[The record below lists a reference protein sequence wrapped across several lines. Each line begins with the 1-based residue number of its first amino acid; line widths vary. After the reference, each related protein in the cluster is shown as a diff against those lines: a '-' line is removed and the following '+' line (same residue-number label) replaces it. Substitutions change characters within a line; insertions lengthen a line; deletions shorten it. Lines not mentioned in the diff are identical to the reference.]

1 MDAIVNKPIKK
12 LVLPTK
18 GSDNYKAAKRLAL
31 LVLAVRDF
39 KSDERLKS
47 QQGLADIMR
56 EISSSEKCYK
66 QGNISKLIKEFQEHT
81 IVIKDKVVE
90 IEKDENGYYVLTAVG
105 SKEHQRLKIGKMKKA
120 KLFLNEKIFYNA
132 IIGTATMFIFNV
144 DEARSNLAKNAFYEV
159 IDPDDIFDIMWR
171 DNKLTLLLDPTSDRC
186 AKNSE
191 LLKEFFKE
199 PESKD

>member
-1 MDAIVNKPIKK
+1 MSSLNNKPIKR
-12 LVLPTK
+12 LILPTEN
-18 GSDNYKAAKRLAL
+18 NYKTAKRLEL
-31 LVLAVRDF
+31 LVLALRDH
-39 KSDERLKS
+39 KDDIRLKS
-47 QQGLADIMR
+47 QAGIADIMR
-56 EISSSEKCYK
+56 EIAGTEKSYNQC
-66 QGNISKLIKEFQEHT
+66 NIAKIIKEFNAHT
-81 IVIKDKVVE
+81 VMIKEKVVE
-90 IEKDENGYYVLTAVG
+90 IEKNGNGYYVLTEVG
-105 SKEHQRLKIGKMKKA
+105 SKEYQQLQIEKMRKS

-132 IIGTATMFIFNV
+132 LIGTATMFIFNV
-144 DEARSNLAKNAFYEV
+144 DEAHSNLAKNALYEV